1 MFHKRL
7 TSRLVPIVVCGAVI
21 VAMAAPARSERLH
34 DERACVTAFKKAR
47 GHEQSG
53 RLQDAKELLMSCAQA
68 PCGGFLRQQCSNKYN
83 QLESDTPSVV
93 LIVTDASG
101 APRADIQVRMDGE
114 VFAPQL
120 DGRALT
126 VDPGMHEFTFSADG
140 AVFATQK
147 VMIVQGQRNRFI
159 TAVARG
165 AGAGSGGGTGKQRR
179 MVAQSAEKEGVTPAS
194 ASAPRGRLSGT
205 AKVAVKEAAKDKD
218 EEESSA
224 APSSDSEPGARGV
237 ASLTDAPV
245 ASDDKSDDTIKKSG
259 SILPYIVGGLGLASI
274 GGAAVLTYWGRKDN
288 DNLGQCAPS
297 CSPTATDHIKR
308 LYLGADV
315 ALGVGVVALGA
326 AYWIHVVTGREQ
338 QEKPTEQA
346 LRFNVLPTPSGGFA
360 TVAGRF

>member
-7 TSRLVPIVVCGAVI
+7 TGRLVPIGVCGAVI

-114 VFAPQL
+114 IFAPQL

-126 VDPGMHEFTFSADG
+126 VDPGMHEFSFSADG

-165 AGAGSGGGTGKQRR
+165 AAGGSGGSKQRR
-179 MVAQSAEKEGVTPAS
+179 MVAQTAEKEVVTPAS
-194 ASAPRGRLSGT
+194 ASAPSRRLSGT
-205 AKVAVKEAAKDKD
+205 AKIALKEAAKDKD
-218 EEESSA
+218 EEDSSA
-224 APSSDSEPGARGV
+224 SPPSQSEPGARGV
-237 ASLTDAPV
+237 ASLSNAPV
-245 ASDDKSDDTIKKSG
+245 ASEDGKSDDTVKKSG
-259 SILPYIVGGLGLASI
+259 SVLPYIVGGLGLASI

-288 DNLGQCAPS
+288 DNLGQCSPS

-308 LYLGADV
+308 LYLGADI

-338 QEKPTEQA
+338 EEKPTEPEA

-360 TVAGRF
+360 SVAGRF